1 MPAATVLAI
10 DTATEYCSVALLM
23 ADRVFEASES
33 VGQRHSQ
40 LALPLVD
47 QVLRDAGIRLAEV
60 DVIAFGAGPGSFTG
74 LRIACGIAQG
84 LAYGAGK
91 RVVAVGNLRA
101 LAARAF
107 ALVETAELVLTAIDA
122 RMNEAYCAVYRRG
135 DAVEIRR
142 PALASAAGAVEL
154 AHKCEVD
161 VVAGNALTAFA
172 DAWRQAGGRWR
183 ELPELR
189 ADALDLAR
197 LARID
202 FAAGLA
208 VDPADAAPLYVRD
221 RVAFTSDERRA
232 RAQQP

>member
-10 DTATEYCSVALLM
+10 DTATEHCSVALLA
-23 ADRVFEASES
+23 ADRLFETSES

-40 LALPLVD
+40 RALPLVD

-91 RVVAVGNLRA
+91 RVIAVGNLRA
-101 LAARAF
+101 LATRAF
-107 ALVETAELVLTAIDA
+107 ALVERAELVLTVIDA

-135 DAVEIRR
+135 DIAEIRR
-142 PALASAAGAVEL
+142 PALGSPAAAIDL
-154 AHKCEVD
+154 ARNCEVD
-161 VVAGNALTAFA
+161 IVAGNALEAFA
-172 DAWRQAGGRWR
+172 DAWQQAGGGWR

-189 ADALDLAR
+189 ADAGDLAR

-232 RAQQP
+232 RLGQR